1 MKKIAFIM
9 QCLTGGG
16 AERTVANLSLELSKS
31 YDVYIILFDGKRVTY
46 PHNATIIDIA
56 LPSKSG
62 RFAKVINAIRR
73 INAVRK
79 IKKEYQFD
87 SVVSFMFGANIVN
100 VLSKRKEQVITSARN
115 YLSVYGLSKIK
126 LFRERFVARRSDRIV
141 AISEMVK
148 NDLVENF
155 GLPEEKIT
163 TIYNPCEV
171 EKVLSLA
178 EKTPP
183 LEFDR
188 SCFYFITVG
197 RLVHQKGQWNLL
209 KSFKLLSEKCDDA
222 RLIVLGSGDLE
233 NKLRAMTRDLKIE
246 DRVIFG
252 GFADNPFSYVK
263 RADVFVLTSLHEG
276 LGNVILE
283 AMACGKPVISADCFA
298 GPREI
303 LAPNTDL
310 KAKAKDVEKCQYGI
324 LVPELPSH
332 EDYSSDYSEEHSIL
346 MSAMYEIYTKQ
357 ELRENYARLSLDR
370 IEAFLPEKIASEW
383 IALLG

>member
-31 YDVYIILFDGKRVTY
+31 YDVYILLFDGKRVTY
-46 PHNATIIDIA
+46 PHNAKIIDLA
-56 LPSKSG
+56 LPSKLG
-62 RFAKVINAIRR
+62 RFAKVVNVFRR
-73 INAVRK
+73 IRAVRK

-100 VLSKRKEQVITSARN
+100 VLSRRKEQVITSARN
-115 YLSVYGLSKIK
+115 YLSVYGLNQVK
-126 LFRERFVARRSDRIV
+126 LFRERFVARRSDKIV

-148 NDLVENF
+148 SDLVDNF

-171 EKVLSLA
+171 DKVVSLS

-183 LEFDR
+183 LEFDS

-209 KSFKLLSEKCDDA
+209 KSFKLLSEKCENA
-222 RLIVLGSGDLE
+222 RLVILGSGELE
-233 NKLRAMTRDLKIE
+233 KKLREMTCDLKIE
-246 DRVIFG
+246 EKVIFG

-283 AMACGKPVISADCFA
+283 AMACGKPIISTDCYA

-303 LAPNTDL
+303 LAPNTVL
-310 KAKAKDVEKCQYGI
+310 KSKTKQVEKCQYGI

-332 EDYSSDYSEEHSIL
+332 EDYSSDYSDEHVIL
-346 MSAMYEIYTKQ
+346 MSAMYEMYNNQ
-357 ELRENYARLSLDR
+357 ALREDYAQLSLER
-370 IEAFLPEKIASEW
+370 IKAFLPEKIASKW